1 MGLLR
6 KFEPILSR
14 SSFLTISKTFIRSR
28 LDYADI
34 IYDQAYNSAGAILY
48 QELGLESLRSSRWF
62 RKLCHFYKI
71 FNNKSRSY
79 LFNVIPIFNRVHNTR
94 LNYNIPPIKVRHDY
108 FKNSFFPSSI
118 SDSSLSSTL

>member
-1 MGLLR
+1 M
-6 KFEPILSR
+6 PI
-14 SSFLTISKTFIRSR
+14 SFMTKL
-28 LDYADI
+28 I
-34 IYDQAYNSAGAILY
+34 IPLFPLESVQYNACFAITGAIRGTSTENLY

-62 RKLCHFYKI
+62 RKLCYFYKI

-108 FKNSFFPSSI
+108 FKNSFLPSSI
-118 SDSSLSSTL
+118 LDSSLSSTL